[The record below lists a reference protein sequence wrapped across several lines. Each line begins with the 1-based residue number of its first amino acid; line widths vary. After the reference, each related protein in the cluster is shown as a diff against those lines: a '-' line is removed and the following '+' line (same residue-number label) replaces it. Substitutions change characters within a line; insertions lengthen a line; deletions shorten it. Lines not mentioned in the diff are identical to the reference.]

1 MHKRYRWM
9 AAAVGLFL
17 LGMYSVTADEEKY
30 QVIETGAGEDMI
42 HAPVSPITNEIDLLR
57 RPETGVLY
65 KALPLELYL
74 TQKER
79 WDRQGKTLDEK
90 KTPLRFTADY
100 MRYNGKN
107 GDVFAQG
114 NVIISQAMNVCT
126 TELIQ
131 GNMKTQHYDIP
142 GHVLWNREGIYL
154 NGTSAVYDG
163 VKAVATIQNVNGR
176 DNDFYYFSAKEANGE
191 GKENHFSMKNG
202 YLTTKSALAK
212 VPDYR
217 MEVDTI
223 DVYPHSHYEA
233 KGIKLKVK
241 NTTILTLPSY
251 RGSLKYRH
259 TFSAWSLLPRP
270 TFNSTDGIG
279 LYNRFEMPLFG
290 TKDLSVY
297 AENYWFRKSGY
308 KPKVGIYYEPS
319 WGTVSIAVA
328 SERNFTD
335 ADDVVWVEKKPLIR
349 ISGRPISLWDDRLM
363 LYLGGELAK
372 QKEVYGNQV
381 TSGKHWDLYAE
392 LRGKPIHLGKYVRF
406 HWNTGYRTDVYK
418 NTDIDRDIDEF
429 HKSIRRNNWYYTL
442 AFYGGYG
449 RFYGWMHYVNRYL
462 TSESPYAYDR
472 YNEKSPME
480 WGVKVDITPLDALSV
495 SWVTDMA
502 DGRTKHQYV
511 TYYRDLHSFFAYAK
525 YDITMKRTEVTFM
538 AKDFEW

>member
-17 LGMYSVTADEEKY
+17 LGTYSVTADEEKH

-79 WDRQGKTLDEK
+79 WTQQGKTLDEK

-163 VKAVATIQNVNGR
+163 AKAVATLQNVNGR

-251 RGSLKYRH
+251 RGSLKHRH
-259 TFSAWSLLPRP
+259 VFRVWSLLPRP
-270 TFNSTDGIG
+270 AFNSTDGIG
-279 LYNRFEMPLFG
+279 LFNRFEMPLFG
-290 TKDLSVY
+290 AKDLSIY

-308 KPKVGIYYEPS
+308 KPKVGVYYEPS
-319 WGTVSIAVA
+319 WGNVSMAVA

-335 ADDVVWVEKKPLIR
+335 ADDIVWVEKKPLIR

-381 TSGKHWDLYAE
+381 TTGKHWDLYAE

-418 NTDIDRDIDEF
+418 NTDIDRDTDEF

-462 TSESPYAYDR
+462 TNESPYAYDR

-502 DGRTKHQYV
+502 DGKIKHQYV

>member
-1 MHKRYRWM
+1 M

-17 LGMYSVTADEEKY
+17 LGTYSVTADEEKH

-79 WDRQGKTLDEK
+79 WTQQGKTLDEK

-163 VKAVATIQNVNGR
+163 AKAVATLQNVNGR
-176 DNDFYYFSAKEANGE
+176 DNDFYYFSAKEVNGE

-251 RGSLKYRH
+251 RGSLKHRH
-259 TFSAWSLLPRP
+259 AFRVWSLLPRP
-270 TFNSTDGIG
+270 AFNSKDGIG
-279 LYNRFEMPLFG
+279 LYNRLEMPLFG
-290 TKDLSVY
+290 AKDLSIY

-319 WGTVSIAVA
+319 WGNVSIAVA

-335 ADDVVWVEKKPLIR
+335 ADDIVWVEKKPLIR

-381 TSGKHWDLYAE
+381 TTGKHWDLYAE

-418 NTDIDRDIDEF
+418 NTDIDRDTDEF

-449 RFYGWMHYVNRYL
+449 RFYGWMHYVNRHL
-462 TSESPYAYDR
+462 TNESPYAYDR

-480 WGVKVDITPLDALSV
+480 WGVKVDITSLDALSV

-502 DGRTKHQYV
+502 DGKIKHQYV

>member
-9 AAAVGLFL
+9 AAVVGLFL
-17 LGMYSVTADEEKY
+17 LGTYSVTADEEKH

-79 WDRQGKTLDEK
+79 WARQGKTLDEK

-163 VKAVATIQNVNGR
+163 AKAVATLQNVNGR

-251 RGSLKYRH
+251 RGSLKHRH
-259 TFSAWSLLPRP
+259 AFRVWSLLPRP
-270 TFNSTDGIG
+270 AFNSTDGIG
-279 LYNRFEMPLFG
+279 LYNRLEMPLFG
-290 TKDLSVY
+290 AKDLSIY

-308 KPKVGIYYEPS
+308 KPKVGVYYEPS
-319 WGTVSIAVA
+319 WGNVSIAVA

-335 ADDVVWVEKKPLIR
+335 ADDIVWVEKKPLIR

-381 TSGKHWDLYAE
+381 TTGKHWDLYAE

-418 NTDIDRDIDEF
+418 NTDIDRDTDEF

-462 TSESPYAYDR
+462 TNESPYAYDR

-502 DGRTKHQYV
+502 DGKIKHQYV

>member
-17 LGMYSVTADEEKY
+17 LGTYSVTADEEKH
-30 QVIETGAGEDMI
+30 QVIETGAGQDMI

-79 WDRQGKTLDEK
+79 WTQQGKTLDEK

-163 VKAVATIQNVNGR
+163 AKAVATLQNVNGR

-251 RGSLKYRH
+251 RGSLKHRH
-259 TFSAWSLLPRP
+259 AFRVWSLLPRP
-270 TFNSTDGIG
+270 AFNSTDGIG
-279 LYNRFEMPLFG
+279 LYNRLEMPLFG
-290 TKDLSVY
+290 AKDLSIY

-319 WGTVSIAVA
+319 WGNVSIAVA

-335 ADDVVWVEKKPLIR
+335 ADDIVWVEKKPLIR

-381 TSGKHWDLYAE
+381 TTGKHWDLYAE

-418 NTDIDRDIDEF
+418 NTDIDRDTDEF

-449 RFYGWMHYVNRYL
+449 RFYGWMHYVNRHL
-462 TSESPYAYDR
+462 TNESPYAYDR

-502 DGRTKHQYV
+502 DGKIKHQYV

-525 YDITMKRTEVTFM
+525 YDITMKRAEVTFM

>member
-17 LGMYSVTADEEKY
+17 LGTYPVTADEEKH

-42 HAPVSPITNEIDLLR
+42 HAPVSPIINEIDLLR

-65 KALPLELYL
+65 KALLLELYL

-79 WDRQGKTLDEK
+79 WTRQGKTLDEK

-100 MRYNGKN
+100 MRYNGKK

-163 VKAVATIQNVNGR
+163 AKAVATLQNVNGR

-251 RGSLKYRH
+251 RGSLKHRH
-259 TFSAWSLLPRP
+259 AFRVWSLLPRP
-270 TFNSTDGIG
+270 AFNSTDGIG
-279 LYNRFEMPLFG
+279 LFNRFEMPLFG
-290 TKDLSVY
+290 AKDLSIY

-308 KPKVGIYYEPS
+308 KPKVGVYYEPS
-319 WGTVSIAVA
+319 WGNVSMAVA

-335 ADDVVWVEKKPLIR
+335 ADDIVWVEKKPLIR

-381 TSGKHWDLYAE
+381 TTGKHWDLYAE

-418 NTDIDRDIDEF
+418 NTDIDRDTDEF

-462 TSESPYAYDR
+462 TNESPYAYDR

-502 DGRTKHQYV
+502 DGKIKHQYV

>member
-17 LGMYSVTADEEKY
+17 LGTYSVTADEEKH
-30 QVIETGAGEDMI
+30 QVIETGAGQDMI

-79 WDRQGKTLDEK
+79 WTQQGKTLDEK

-163 VKAVATIQNVNGR
+163 AKAVATLQNVNGR

-251 RGSLKYRH
+251 RGSLKHRH
-259 TFSAWSLLPRP
+259 AFRVWSLLPRP
-270 TFNSTDGIG
+270 AFNSTDGIG
-279 LYNRFEMPLFG
+279 LYNRLEMPLFG
-290 TKDLSVY
+290 AKDLSIY

-308 KPKVGIYYEPS
+308 KPKVGVYYEPS
-319 WGTVSIAVA
+319 WGNVSMAVA

-335 ADDVVWVEKKPLIR
+335 ADDIVWVEKKPLIR

-381 TSGKHWDLYAE
+381 TTGKHWDLYAE

-418 NTDIDRDIDEF
+418 NTDIDRDTDEF

-462 TSESPYAYDR
+462 TNESPYAYDR

-502 DGRTKHQYV
+502 DGKIKHQYV

>member
-17 LGMYSVTADEEKY
+17 LGTYSVTADEEKH

-79 WDRQGKTLDEK
+79 WTQQGKTFDEK

-163 VKAVATIQNVNGR
+163 AKAVATLQNVNGR

-251 RGSLKYRH
+251 RGSLKQRH
-259 TFSAWSLLPRP
+259 AFRVWSLLPRP

-290 TKDLSVY
+290 AKDLSIY

-319 WGTVSIAVA
+319 WGNVSIAVA

-335 ADDVVWVEKKPLIR
+335 ADDIVWVEKKPLIR

-381 TSGKHWDLYAE
+381 TTGKHWDLYAE

-418 NTDIDRDIDEF
+418 NTDIDRDTDEF

-449 RFYGWMHYVNRYL
+449 RFYGWMHYVNRHL
-462 TSESPYAYDR
+462 TNESPYAYDR
-472 YNEKSPME
+472 YNEKSPVE

-502 DGRTKHQYV
+502 DGKIKHQYV

>member
-1 MHKRYRWM
+1 M
-9 AAAVGLFL
+9 AAVVGLFL
-17 LGMYSVTADEEKY
+17 LGTYSVTADEEKH

-79 WDRQGKTLDEK
+79 WAQQGKTLDEK

-163 VKAVATIQNVNGR
+163 AKAVATLQNVNGR

-251 RGSLKYRH
+251 RGSLKHRH
-259 TFSAWSLLPRP
+259 VFRVWSLLPRP
-270 TFNSTDGIG
+270 AFNSTDGIG
-279 LYNRFEMPLFG
+279 LFNRFEMPLFG
-290 TKDLSVY
+290 AKDLSIY

-308 KPKVGIYYEPS
+308 KPKVGVYYEPS
-319 WGTVSIAVA
+319 WGNVSIAVA

-335 ADDVVWVEKKPLIR
+335 ADDIVWVEKKPLIR

-381 TSGKHWDLYAE
+381 TTGKHWDLYAE

-418 NTDIDRDIDEF
+418 NTDIDRDTDEF

-449 RFYGWMHYVNRYL
+449 RFYGWMHYVNRHL
-462 TSESPYAYDR
+462 TNESPYAYDR

-502 DGRTKHQYV
+502 DGKIKHQYV

>member
-9 AAAVGLFL
+9 VAVVGLFL
-17 LGMYSVTADEEKY
+17 LGTYSVTADEEKY

-79 WDRQGKTLDEK
+79 WIRQGKTLDEK

-131 GNMKTQHYDIP
+131 GNMKIQHYDIP

-163 VKAVATIQNVNGR
+163 AKAVATLQNVNGR

-251 RGSLKYRH
+251 RGSLKHRH
-259 TFSAWSLLPRP
+259 VFRVWSLLPRP
-270 TFNSTDGIG
+270 AFNSTDGIG
-279 LYNRFEMPLFG
+279 LFNRFEMPLFG
-290 TKDLSVY
+290 AKDLSIY

-308 KPKVGIYYEPS
+308 KPKVGVYYEPS
-319 WGTVSIAVA
+319 WGNVSIAVA

-381 TSGKHWDLYAE
+381 TTGKHWDLYAE

-418 NTDIDRDIDEF
+418 NTDIDRDTDEF

-449 RFYGWMHYVNRYL
+449 RFYGWMHYVNRHL
-462 TSESPYAYDR
+462 TNESPYAYDR

-502 DGRTKHQYV
+502 DGKIKHQYV

>member
-1 MHKRYRWM
+1 M

-17 LGMYSVTADEEKY
+17 LGTYSVTADEEKH

-79 WDRQGKTLDEK
+79 WLRQGKTLDEK

-163 VKAVATIQNVNGR
+163 AKAVATLQNVNGR
-176 DNDFYYFSAKEANGE
+176 DNDFYYFSAREVSGE
-191 GKENHFSMKNG
+191 GEENHFSMKNG

-270 TFNSTDGIG
+270 TFNSIDGIG

-319 WGTVSIAVA
+319 WGNVSIAVA

-335 ADDVVWVEKKPLIR
+335 ADDIVWVEKKPLIR

-381 TSGKHWDLYAE
+381 TTGKHWDLYAE

-406 HWNTGYRTDVYK
+406 HWNIGYRTDVYK
-418 NTDIDRDIDEF
+418 NTDIDRDTDEF

-449 RFYGWMHYVNRYL
+449 RFYGWMHYVNRHL
-462 TSESPYAYDR
+462 TNESPYAYDR
-472 YNEKSPME
+472 YNEKSPVE

-502 DGRTKHQYV
+502 DGKIKHQYV

>member
-17 LGMYSVTADEEKY
+17 LGTYSVTADEEKH

-79 WDRQGKTLDEK
+79 WTQQGKTLDEK

-131 GNMKTQHYDIP
+131 GNMKIQHYDIP

-163 VKAVATIQNVNGR
+163 AKAVATLQNVNGR

-251 RGSLKYRH
+251 RGSLKHRH
-259 TFSAWSLLPRP
+259 VFRVWSLLPRP
-270 TFNSTDGIG
+270 AFNSTDGIG
-279 LYNRFEMPLFG
+279 LFNRFEMPLFG
-290 TKDLSVY
+290 AKDLSIY

-308 KPKVGIYYEPS
+308 KPKVGVYYEPS
-319 WGTVSIAVA
+319 WGNVSIAVA

-335 ADDVVWVEKKPLIR
+335 ADDIVWVEKKPLIR

-381 TSGKHWDLYAE
+381 TTGKHWDLYAE

-418 NTDIDRDIDEF
+418 NTDIDRDTDEF

-449 RFYGWMHYVNRYL
+449 RFYGWMHYVNRHL
-462 TSESPYAYDR
+462 TNESPYAYDR

-480 WGVKVDITPLDALSV
+480 WGVKVDITSLDALSV

-502 DGRTKHQYV
+502 DGKIKHQYV

>member
-17 LGMYSVTADEEKY
+17 LGTYSVTADEEKH

-79 WDRQGKTLDEK
+79 WTQQGKTLDEK

-131 GNMKTQHYDIP
+131 GNMKIQHYDIP

-163 VKAVATIQNVNGR
+163 AKAVATLQNVNGR

-251 RGSLKYRH
+251 RGSLKHRH
-259 TFSAWSLLPRP
+259 VFRVWSLLPRP
-270 TFNSTDGIG
+270 AFNSTDGIG
-279 LYNRFEMPLFG
+279 LFNRFEMPLFG
-290 TKDLSVY
+290 AKDLSIY

-308 KPKVGIYYEPS
+308 KPKVGVYYEPS
-319 WGTVSIAVA
+319 WGNVSMAVA

-335 ADDVVWVEKKPLIR
+335 ADDIVWVEKKPLIR

-381 TSGKHWDLYAE
+381 TTGKHWDLYAE

-418 NTDIDRDIDEF
+418 NTDIDRDTDEF

-449 RFYGWMHYVNRYL
+449 RFYGWMHYVNRHL
-462 TSESPYAYDR
+462 TNESPYAYDR

-480 WGVKVDITPLDALSV
+480 WGVKVDITSLDALSV

-502 DGRTKHQYV
+502 DGKIKHQYV

>member
-17 LGMYSVTADEEKY
+17 LGTYPVTADEEKH

-79 WDRQGKTLDEK
+79 WAQQGKTLDEK

-163 VKAVATIQNVNGR
+163 VNTVATLQNVNGR

-251 RGSLKYRH
+251 RGSLKHRH
-259 TFSAWSLLPRP
+259 AFRVWSLLPRP
-270 TFNSTDGIG
+270 AFNSTDGIG
-279 LYNRFEMPLFG
+279 LYNRLEMPLFG
-290 TKDLSVY
+290 AKDLSIY

-319 WGTVSIAVA
+319 WGNVSIAVA

-335 ADDVVWVEKKPLIR
+335 ADDIVWVEKKPLIR

-381 TSGKHWDLYAE
+381 TTGKHWDLYAE
-392 LRGKPIHLGKYVRF
+392 LRGKPIHLGKYIRF

-418 NTDIDRDIDEF
+418 NTDIDRDTDEF

-462 TSESPYAYDR
+462 TNESPYAYDR

-480 WGVKVDITPLDALSV
+480 WGVKVDITSLDALSV

-502 DGRTKHQYV
+502 DGKIKHQYV

>member
-17 LGMYSVTADEEKY
+17 LGTYSVTADEEKH
-30 QVIETGAGEDMI
+30 QVIETGAGQDMI

-79 WDRQGKTLDEK
+79 WTQQGKTLDEK

-163 VKAVATIQNVNGR
+163 AKAVATLQNVNGR

-251 RGSLKYRH
+251 RGSLKHRH
-259 TFSAWSLLPRP
+259 VFRVWSLLPRP
-270 TFNSTDGIG
+270 AFNSTDGIG
-279 LYNRFEMPLFG
+279 LFNRFEMPLFG
-290 TKDLSVY
+290 AKDLSIY

-308 KPKVGIYYEPS
+308 KPKVGVYYEPS
-319 WGTVSIAVA
+319 WGNVSMAVA

-335 ADDVVWVEKKPLIR
+335 ADDIVWVEKKPLIR

-381 TSGKHWDLYAE
+381 TTGKHWDLYAE

-418 NTDIDRDIDEF
+418 NTDIDRDTDEF

-449 RFYGWMHYVNRYL
+449 RFYGWMHYVNRHL
-462 TSESPYAYDR
+462 TNESPYAYDR

-480 WGVKVDITPLDALSV
+480 WGVKADITSLDALSV

-502 DGRTKHQYV
+502 DGKIKHQYV

>member
-1 MHKRYRWM
+1 M

-17 LGMYSVTADEEKY
+17 LGTYSVTADEEKH

-79 WDRQGKTLDEK
+79 WTQQGKTLDEK

-163 VKAVATIQNVNGR
+163 VKAVATLQNVNGR
-176 DNDFYYFSAKEANGE
+176 DNDFYYFSAKEVNGE

-251 RGSLKYRH
+251 RGSLKHRH
-259 TFSAWSLLPRP
+259 AFRVWSLLPRP
-270 TFNSTDGIG
+270 AFNSKDGIG
-279 LYNRFEMPLFG
+279 LYNRLEMPLFG
-290 TKDLSVY
+290 AKDLSIY

-319 WGTVSIAVA
+319 WGNVSIAVA

-335 ADDVVWVEKKPLIR
+335 ADDIIWVEKKPLIR

-381 TSGKHWDLYAE
+381 TTGKHWDLYAE

-418 NTDIDRDIDEF
+418 NTDIDRDTDEF

-449 RFYGWMHYVNRYL
+449 RFYGWMHYVNRHL
-462 TSESPYAYDR
+462 TNESPYAYDR

-502 DGRTKHQYV
+502 DGKIKHQYV